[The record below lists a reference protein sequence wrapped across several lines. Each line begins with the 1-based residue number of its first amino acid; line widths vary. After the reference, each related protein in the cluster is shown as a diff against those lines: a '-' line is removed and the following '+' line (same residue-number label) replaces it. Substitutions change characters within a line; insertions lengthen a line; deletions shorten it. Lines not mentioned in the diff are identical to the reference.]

1 MDDSGNLLKQYPYV
15 TSQDVDYLREG
26 YGALGDITQLVR
38 CINTARETQQANG
51 REHVLAGPLLDVQS
65 VHVLPKP
72 ALKGRPVFVYGR
84 IRVNYLHI
92 SDGRQMHLD
101 IYNRSADDAE
111 YISPTG
117 GNLTL
122 TWPDDNN
129 QKVYDLWMKLDKTTI
144 AADLYLKI
152 GNRTA
157 PLAVDDILVGDTT
170 EGDFEEVKSKVI
182 GGKLCSATVVYI
194 AMPFAT
200 LGRLGIHFSSKDRNI
215 HQVNVAGKISARYK
229 NTYGNYDSEEW
240 TLFESKDEFE
250 PVNLKMNKFLRLSR
264 YWLGKPAYSSL
275 ILDLDLRD
283 FDANTTL
290 IKRKVELFD
299 RNGVFS
305 TEYLVTVDGLTID
318 VHMPMFSYQPD
329 GCCYESSDSDESDD
343 ECVFED
349 NLRYHHHSMPV
360 TPCASNLVEFYS
372 VLIGRRN
379 LMALNV
385 SGTIEITTDHNSQ
398 YLFKSIGDDVVKM
411 EEGDK
416 VLPLLEVDKEYYD
429 CETLELKIN
438 LKDVDGKYKN
448 KGFLTYEID
457 FSGRPFWFNTQRCS
471 VIPGEDGFCALFY
484 SMFRKACLA
493 DIEVHFKVKNVC
505 DSLIYGSV
513 VAQYSNF
520 DYSTQFKREYFRSV
534 LFKRSKKDLAELGV
548 DGKVPLARCVVV
560 VPMHSSLILDL
571 DLCGS
576 TVNDS
581 LSFKKEFEIGHHLF
595 TMETTLYELDIKLSW
610 RDASY
615 YESGK
620 EKMEDMNLV
629 SLKGNNSAR
638 EHSSYQQELQ
648 EHVSERVDKERSS
661 EEKPFELEK
670 NVEASDFPRP
680 SREEPVGEIAKLSYA
695 SIVCGPKGK
704 STPSASVPPPFT
716 KGTPPPPE
724 RKPVLR
730 QSNPF
735 STVLRDYNH
744 QRVDKGFHQEGKSL
758 SVFVKNLPTTVSIQD
773 IVREFQNFGTIK
785 QGGVVLRKG
794 KDVGICYAVVEF
806 EDVQGVC
813 NALKVSPIKLNG
825 RQVHIQERRQVNK
838 NNTSRGREG
847 AGRAGGRG
855 RSFGMGAYQ
864 HNPVVMTG

>member
-416 VLPLLEVDKEYYD
+416 V
-429 CETLELKIN
+429 
-438 LKDVDGKYKN
+438 
-448 KGFLTYEID
+448 
-457 FSGRPFWFNTQRCS
+457 
-471 VIPGEDGFCALFY
+471 
-484 SMFRKACLA
+484 
-493 DIEVHFKVKNVC
+493 
-505 DSLIYGSV
+505 
-513 VAQYSNF
+513 
-520 DYSTQFKREYFRSV
+520 
-534 LFKRSKKDLAELGV
+534 
-548 DGKVPLARCVVV
+548 
-560 VPMHSSLILDL
+560 
-571 DLCGS
+571 
-576 TVNDS
+576 
-581 LSFKKEFEIGHHLF
+581 
-595 TMETTLYELDIKLSW
+595 
-610 RDASY
+610 
-615 YESGK
+615 
-620 EKMEDMNLV
+620 
-629 SLKGNNSAR
+629 
-638 EHSSYQQELQ
+638 
-648 EHVSERVDKERSS
+648 
-661 EEKPFELEK
+661 
-670 NVEASDFPRP
+670 
-680 SREEPVGEIAKLSYA
+680 
-695 SIVCGPKGK
+695 CGPKGK

>member
-26 YGALGDITQLVR
+26 YGALGDISQLVR

-65 VHVLPKP
+65 VHVLPK
-72 ALKGRPVFVYGR
+72 AAHKGRPVFVYGR
-84 IRVNYLHI
+84 IHVSYLHI

-117 GNLTL
+117 GYLTL
-122 TWPDDNN
+122 TWPDDNHW
-129 QKVYDLWMKLDKTTI
+129 KVYDLWMKLDKTTI
-144 AADLYLKI
+144 AVDLYLKI
-152 GNRTA
+152 GDRTA

-170 EGDFEEVKSKVI
+170 KGDFEEVKSKEV
-182 GGKLCSATVVYI
+182 GGKLCSATVVY
-194 AMPFAT
+194 M
-200 LGRLGIHFSSKDRNI
+200 
-215 HQVNVAGKISARYK
+215 
-229 NTYGNYDSEEW
+229 GNAICYFGS
-240 TLFESKDEFE
+240 TGCS
-250 PVNLKMNKFLRLSR
+250 FLQQRPKHPS
-264 YWLGKPAYSSL
+264 GKPAYSSL

-305 TEYLVTVDGLTID
+305 TEYLVTVDGLTIR

-505 DSLIYGSV
+505 DPLIYGSV

-610 RDASY
+610 RDVWLNLTLLSFRFFLAASY

-794 KDVGICYAVVEF
+794 KDVGNCYAVVEF
-806 EDVQGVC
+806 EDVKGVC

-838 NNTSRGREG
+838 NITSRGREG